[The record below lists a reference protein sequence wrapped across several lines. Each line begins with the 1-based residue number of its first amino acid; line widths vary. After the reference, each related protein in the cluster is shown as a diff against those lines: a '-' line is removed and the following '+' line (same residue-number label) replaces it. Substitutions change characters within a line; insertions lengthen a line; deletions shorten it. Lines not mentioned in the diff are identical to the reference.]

1 MGGKEK
7 NGKGMDTIIG
17 SDTSMRGTLDAE
29 GVVRI
34 DGRFEGDITTA
45 ADLYIGESGHVQ
57 GTIVA
62 RNITV
67 AGHLQGKVEA
77 RGRLELLPSANVQG
91 EIRMT
96 LLVVEEGAYL
106 QGNCEALPRGDL
118 KERGKAL
125 KVETPPPAKS

>member
-1 MGGKEK
+1 MAGK
-7 NGKGMDTIIG
+7 
-17 SDTSMRGTLDAE
+17 DTSRVDTLIGKDTTLRGTVESE
-29 GVVRI
+29 GSIRV

-45 ADLYIGESGHVQ
+45 GDLFVGEGGFVQ

-62 RNITV
+62 KNITV

-77 RGRLELLPSANVQG
+77 RGRLELLPTANVQG
-91 EIRMT
+91 EIKMT

-125 KVETPPPAKS
+125 RVETPPEKKP